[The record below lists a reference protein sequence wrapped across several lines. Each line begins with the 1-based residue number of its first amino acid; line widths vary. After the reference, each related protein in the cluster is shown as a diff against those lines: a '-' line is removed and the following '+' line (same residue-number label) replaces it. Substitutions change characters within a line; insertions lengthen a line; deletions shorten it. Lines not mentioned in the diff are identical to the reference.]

1 MKKAIVVD
9 QNDIKKI
16 LAGHFGVPETDVI
29 KSQYTYTVILEAAVG
44 MLLLCLVCAIIY
56 DAV

>member
-29 KSQYTYTVILEAAVG
+29 KSQYTYTVILEEAEERG
-44 MLLLCLVCAIIY
+44 KK
-56 DAV
+56 